1 MRYLPREDA
10 PFSDLVWGMIDK
22 AVIGAARSQLAGRRL
37 LEITGPLGLGVRSV
51 EQGERAVG
59 GEVTFGSAK
68 AALSAANAQ
77 PIPLLHAEFA
87 IPIRDVAAAEERGV
101 QLELRQ
107 AVDAA
112 VAAAHLEDSLIFE
125 GHKELGIPGL
135 LNVPGAAGSKV
146 GDWGNV
152 GQAAE
157 DLIAAVNKL
166 DAAGFPGPYAAALAP
181 ALYNALFLLYPQGNL
196 TQLDHV
202 RQFITAGL
210 AKAPTLKSGGVVIAA
225 GRQFAT
231 IVMGQDMTAAFVGPA
246 AEQYEF
252 AILESLAPRVIL
264 PQAVCV
270 LQAGK
275 PA

>member
-1 MRYLPREDA
+1 
-10 PFSDLVWGMIDK
+10 MIDG

-51 EQGERAVG
+51 EQGERAVA
-59 GEVTFGSAK
+59 GEAAFGSGK
-68 AALSAANAQ
+68 AVLSAPNTQA
-77 PIPLLHAEFA
+77 IPMIHSDFT
-87 IPIRDVAAAEERGV
+87 IPIRDIAAAEERGV
-101 QLELRQ
+101 QLELRE
-107 AVDAA
+107 AVEAA
-112 VAAAHLEDSLIFE
+112 VATAHLEDSLIFE

-135 LNVPGAAGSKV
+135 LNAPGAATAKV

-166 DAAGFPGPYAAALAP
+166 DANGFPGPYAAALAP

-202 RQFITAGL
+202 RQLITAGL
-210 AKAPTLKSGGVVIAA
+210 VKAPALKSGGVVLAA
-225 GRQFAT
+225 GRAFAT
-231 IVMGQDMTAAFVGPA
+231 IVLGQDLTPAYVGPA
-246 AEQYEF
+246 GDHYEF
-252 AILESLAPRVIL
+252 VILESLAPRIVV
-264 PQAVCV
+264 PQAVCA

-275 PA
+275 G